1 MYLPINFGD
10 DLIPLFFATT
20 ISRGN
25 NGEEKSHQNF
35 QRTSTKD
42 NSILLRIEAITAN

>member
-1 MYLPINFGD
+1 MYLPINLGD

-20 ISRGN
+20 ISRSN

-35 QRTSTKD
+35 QTESKHKRQ
-42 NSILLRIEAITAN
+42 LRFH